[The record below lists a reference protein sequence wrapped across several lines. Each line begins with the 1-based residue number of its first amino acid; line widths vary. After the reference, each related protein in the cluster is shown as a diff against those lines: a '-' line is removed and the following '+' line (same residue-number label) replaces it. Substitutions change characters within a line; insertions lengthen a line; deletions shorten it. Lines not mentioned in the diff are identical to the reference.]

1 MLVGRAGS
9 PRGWCGIGSL
19 DFSSRSLVY
28 NQYQFGV
35 PGIYFP
41 AYSTRYFPLHIS
53 HLKKKKKGRV
63 QSAHYCSSSLKQVI
77 PSSVRW
83 VISPGCMLP
92 RTGATKIAGDVKA
105 LKLQM
110 GIAAVPVNGQALR
123 EPHGH
128 LQPAMP
134 FCCSLTGTVSPHL
147 WRCSTP
153 WVKDLI

>member
-1 MLVGRAGS
+1 MGRAGS

-53 HLKKKKKGRV
+53 HLKKKKKKR
-63 QSAHYCSSSLKQVI
+63 QSAKCTLLLIILKASNSFISSL
-77 PSSVRW
+77 
-83 VISPGCMLP
+83 GYLTGLYAT
-92 RTGATKIAGDVKA
+92 TGARKIAGDVKA

-110 GIAAVPVNGQALR
+110 GIAAVPVNGQALC

-134 FCCSLTGTVSPHL
+134 FCCSLAGTVSPHL